1 MNVTV
6 ENPYPTR
13 PTVRGKFL
21 FIDGRKLYLCG
32 VNAVRTY
39 TVPPR
44 WFLDLASMHGLY
56 VLVGLAIERYVGF
69 LCDPKGAPDVEG
81 LVRAGVRACAAHP
94 AVLGYALANEI
105 PAPTVRWHGRRRM
118 ERYIEQLYEAA
129 KDEDPGALVTYV
141 NYPTTEHLQL
151 PFLDFVCFNTY
162 LESKTRFE
170 RYLGHLQN
178 IAGDRPLLLT
188 EIGLDSMRHGEA
200 AQAQALETQVR
211 GSFATG
217 CAGVFVYAWTDE

>member
-21 FIDGRKLYLCG
+21 FIDGRKLYLCGVTYGTFRPRAAGDEYPAPDVVSRDFSEMTASG

-188 EIGLDSMRHGEA
+188 
-200 AQAQALETQVR
+200 
-211 GSFATG
+211 
-217 CAGVFVYAWTDE
+217 